1 MRQPMSE
8 PDPMQDKKDLAARAV
23 SAYIN
28 QDSITIGPPPRSTEE
43 QVEDQ
48 VDIALQNYLDG
59 RRAEREAA
67 AKQITGNGGSDDLQK

>member
-1 MRQPMSE
+1 MFE

-48 VDIALQNYLDG
+48 VDIALQNYLDA
-59 RRAEREAA
+59 RRAEREATA
-67 AKQITGNGGSDDLQK
+67 QQITENGSSDDLQK

>member
-1 MRQPMSE
+1 MFE

-48 VDIALQNYLDG
+48 VEDQVDIALQNYLDA
-59 RRAEREAA
+59 RRAEREATA
-67 AKQITGNGGSDDLQK
+67 QQITENGSSDDLQK

>member
-1 MRQPMSE
+1 MRQPMFE

-43 QVEDQ
+43 KVEDQ
-48 VDIALQNYLDG
+48 VDIALQNYLDA
-59 RRAEREAA
+59 RRAEREATA
-67 AKQITGNGGSDDLQK
+67 QQITENGSSDDLQK

>member
-1 MRQPMSE
+1 MFE

-43 QVEDQ
+43 KVEDQ
-48 VDIALQNYLDG
+48 VDIALQNYLDA

-67 AKQITGNGGSDDLQK
+67 AKQITENGSSDDLQK